1 MVKKLNRIKIEEKL
15 KAEGFEVFTQRE
27 FQGLFSV
34 SSNTAG
40 VYISKNVHSGL
51 FVKLRNGF
59 YLVKDSLPD
68 RPFIAGKLYQPS
80 YISLETALSHYHIIP
95 EVVYATTSI
104 TTKAAR
110 EFTTPIGIFIY
121 QQIKVPAFTGYQLGV
136 VDRHKA
142 LIAEPEKALADY
154 LYFVDLKQRVL
165 NDRLRLKGLKQTKL
179 LAYAKLFQRPSLLK
193 LIRHVYVESRKPTR
207 IY

>member
-1 MVKKLNRIKIEEKL
+1 
-15 KAEGFEVFTQRE
+15 
-27 FQGLFSV
+27 
-34 SSNTAG
+34 
-40 VYISKNVHSGL
+40 
-51 FVKLRNGF
+51 
-59 YLVKDSLPD
+59 KDSLPD

-80 YISLETALSHYHIIP
+80 CISLETALSHYGIIP

-121 QQIKVPAFTGYQLGV
+121 QQIKVPAFTGYQLRV
-136 VDRHKA
+136 VDRHKVLMA
-142 LIAEPEKALADY
+142 DAEKALADY
-154 LYFVDLKQRVL
+154 LYFVDLKRRVL
-165 NDRLRLKGLKQTKL
+165 NDRLRLKGLKQAKL

-193 LIRHVYVESRKPTR
+193 LIRHVYAESCKPTR

>member
-15 KAEGFEVFTQRE
+15 KSEGFEVFTQRE
-27 FQGLFSV
+27 FQGIFSV
-34 SSNTAG
+34 STNTAG
-40 VYISKNVHSGL
+40 VYISKNVRSGL

-59 YLVKDSLPD
+59 YMVKDSLPD

-80 YISLETALSHYHIIP
+80 CISLETALSHYGIIP

-121 QQIKVPAFTGYQLGV
+121 QQIKVPAFTGYQLRV
-136 VDRHKA
+136 VDRHKVLMA
-142 LIAEPEKALADY
+142 DAEKALADY
-154 LYFVDLKQRVL
+154 LYFVDLKRRVL
-165 NDRLRLKGLKQTKL
+165 NDRLRLKGLKQAKL

-193 LIRHVYVESRKPTR
+193 LIRHVYAESCKPTR